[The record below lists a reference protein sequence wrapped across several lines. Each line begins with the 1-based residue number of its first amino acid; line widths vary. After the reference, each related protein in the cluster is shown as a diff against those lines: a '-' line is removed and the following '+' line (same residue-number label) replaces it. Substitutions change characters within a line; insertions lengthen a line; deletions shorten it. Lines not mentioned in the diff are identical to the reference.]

1 MKSWLICSVY
11 TVWRAHKTLGTVFR
25 SSDFLIPCLNMED
38 IYRSRRV
45 ILFDGFGAE
54 VWEKGN
60 TRDADFG
67 KSSVAIIHWRHFLN
81 GRFLLLLISGAH
93 TREFRTKAKT
103 ERSFLFGKEQG
114 FLHGEEPPHDPKRGL
129 KEWGDK
135 KGTIKSAPLFSDQ
148 CRATKAL
155 FSLPLPL
162 FIRNFPSDELWEWE
176 WGCARSF
183 RKHRQQFFIFLTCW
197 LRVFLPTALLWV
209 VSRTKQFR
217 FLLLYF
223 ENIVESNAI

>member
-1 MKSWLICSVY
+1 
-11 TVWRAHKTLGTVFR
+11 
-25 SSDFLIPCLNMED
+25 MED
-38 IYRSRRV
+38 IYRSRRI

-60 TRDADFG
+60 TRDVDFG
-67 KSSVAIIHWRHFLN
+67 KSSVAITHKRHFFLRTISPSFNFRGPHTWIPNKSKDGKKFFIWQRAVLPAWGRATPWPQKGDWKN
-81 GRFLLLLISGAH
+81 G
-93 TREFRTKAKT
+93 
-103 ERSFLFGKEQG
+103 
-114 FLHGEEPPHDPKRGL
+114 
-129 KEWGDK
+129 GDK

-176 WGCARSF
+176 RGCARSF
-183 RKHRQQFFIFLTCW
+183 RKRRPRFFTFLTCW